1 MKIIPISRPY
11 LGNLEKDYCND
22 AINSNWISS
31 SGYYVKKF
39 ENEFSKFNGSKF
51 STSVSNGSVALI
63 LALKALN
70 ISYGDEVLVPDLTF
84 VASINSIIHVGA
96 KPVIVD
102 IDDTYNK
109 L

>member
-11 LGNLEKDYCND
+11 LGKLEKDYSSD

-31 SGYYVKKF
+31 TGYYVKKF

-70 ISYGDEVLVPDLTF
+70 ISYGENISVILLRFKV
-84 VASINSIIHVGA
+84 IIY
-96 KPVIVD
+96 IF
-102 IDDTYNK
+102 IMI